1 MHIRFCQQCERC
13 SVCKRAKCQ
22 SFWCQA
28 EPEREGSDPLRCEY
42 VCLAPCQRLQP
53 RRSPLVGAAQPAW
66 DLSCDWV
73 VAPSHQVQADQP
85 GPDRLSDVPRSQV
98 QLCAPTCLPQQCEN
112 MTNATKRL
120 REVEDDGDDGTSSW
134 NVFYYGDNYPHS
146 GYQPAPS
153 YVGNPGY
160 EAPMPKMQNQTMPQL
175 PVINGKIPLPKGL
188 NEIAWGKS
196 FCTMDKVKEWSPHG
210 RSCVGLIEDAK
221 KSAEICAYLKWI
233 KKAFRTGGSGIV
245 KKKITPAVDLAL
257 YLERMGWMDE
267 EADAPFVREF
277 ADWQSPWC
285 HTMGEPVSAI
295 RYCKVPIQGV

>member
-1 MHIRFCQQCERC
+1 MSAPPAKKVAASRGRSASVRFVSRLGCCT
-13 SVCKRAKCQ
+13 
-22 SFWCQA
+22 
-28 EPEREGSDPLRCEY
+28 EPSSSSRPTS
-42 VCLAPCQRLQP
+42 
-53 RRSPLVGAAQPAW
+53 
-66 DLSCDWV
+66 
-73 VAPSHQVQADQP
+73 
-85 GPDRLSDVPRSQV
+85 LSDVPRSQV

-175 PVINGKIPLPKGL
+175 PVINGKIRLPKGL

-196 FCTMDKVKEWSPHG
+196 FCKMDKVKEWLPNG

-267 EADAPFVREF
+267 EPDAPFVREF
-277 ADWQSPWC
+277 AD
-285 HTMGEPVSAI
+285 
-295 RYCKVPIQGV
+295 